1 MLVWGIVLVFGLLLL
16 GMHFS
21 IVSTDLGIDYLFE
34 FGIFLESILFSV
46 ILAYKIKEIE
56 EEKQTQQLMLV
67 QQNRLASM
75 GEMISTIAHQWR
87 QPLSQINGRVLGLDI
102 DYKKKRLTDDIMEAH
117 LLDIENTTA
126 HMSEVINDFMNF
138 FNSKKKIEKFWISE
152 IITESIRITNMSS
165 SKKIKIE
172 SNIEEIKLKSYKS
185 ELIQALLIVIN
196 NGIDAYSGDEMAKI
210 TIEVKK
216 SSENLVEINI
226 KDNGDGISDE
236 VLLHLFEPYYTT
248 KHKSQG
254 TGLGLYILKMI
265 IENGMGGR
273 ASIQNHTSGTVFMI
287 VIPRV
292 L

>member
-1 MLVWGIVLVFGLLLL
+1 
-16 GMHFS
+16 
-21 IVSTDLGIDYLFE
+21 
-34 FGIFLESILFSV
+34 
-46 ILAYKIKEIE
+46 
-56 EEKQTQQLMLV
+56 
-67 QQNRLASM
+67 
-75 GEMISTIAHQWR
+75 
-87 QPLSQINGRVLGLDI
+87 
-102 DYKKKRLTDDIMEAH
+102 
-117 LLDIENTTA
+117 
-126 HMSEVINDFMNF
+126 
-138 FNSKKKIEKFWISE
+138 
-152 IITESIRITNMSS
+152 MSS

-265 IENGMGGR
+265 IENGMGGK
-273 ASIQNHTSGTVFMI
+273 AYIKNTTEGAIFTISI
-287 VIPRV
+287 PKK